1 VWASTVAIKLIK
13 QGSRQYPQPWH
24 ASSTLVHEAGIG
36 RSLASLPS
44 TAHACTAVAHLKPD
58 RFWDFSHAL
67 FDEQE
72 HYYDAPTATQ
82 TPEQLRK
89 KLAGLANEAVGID
102 AADFL
107 DQVTVGKGNGGNKT
121 TTDLKLAIRCACRLL
136 RGELAHEKAQ
146 MDDRTRSTSL
156 PPSSSTA

>member
-1 VWASTVAIKLIK
+1 MRAQLWPTSSPTASGT
-13 QGSRQYPQPWH
+13 SPTP
-24 ASSTLVHEAGIG
+24 SSTS
-36 RSLASLPS
+36 RSTITTRPPL
-44 TAHACTAVAHLKPD
+44 
-58 RFWDFSHAL
+58 
-67 FDEQE
+67 
-72 HYYDAPTATQ
+72 TQ

-156 PPSSSTA
+156 PPSSSTG